1 MPVRLPQ
8 IVYTDVNIFGAAESG
23 RIFPNCPLWGDPKSI
38 ALCTRCGNARLPLFD
53 PAHFGSVS
61 AQED

>member
-1 MPVRLPQ
+1 LGTSKV
-8 IVYTDVNIFGAAESG
+8 S
-23 RIFPNCPLWGDPKSI
+23 
-38 ALCTRCGNARLPLFD
+38 LCCGNARLPSFD